1 MFWQSRKDHL
11 EDEIQTHID
20 LETQENIEAGMSAE
34 DARHAAMRKFGNV
47 LLAKDKSR
55 DIWGWRWLER
65 LWQDVNF
72 SLRMLRKSPGFTIV
86 AVLTLALGIGANAA
100 IFTLVHAVLM
110 KNLPVADPK
119 TLVRI
124 GDADDCC
131 VGQGIPRDGAFSLF
145 PTAAWQLLKKNAPE
159 FEELTAIQA
168 GFEWRPVTVR
178 RDGTNEAQSAIG

>member
-20 LETQENIEAGMSAE
+20 LETQENIEAGMSPE
-34 DARHAAMRKFGNV
+34 EARHAAMRKFGNV
-47 LLAKDKSR
+47 MLAKDKSR

-65 LWQDVNF
+65 VWQDVNF

-119 TLVRI
+119 MLVRV
-124 GDADDCC
+124 GDTDDCC
-131 VGQGIPRDGAFSLF
+131 VNGGTPVDNDYSIFAYDNYKALQASS
-145 PTAAWQLLKKNAPE
+145 PE
-159 FEELTAIQA
+159 FEQLAALQ
-168 GFEWRPVTVR
+168 
-178 RDGTNEAQSAIG
+178 